1 MKTDEVMVIKGK
13 TARVEDVLS
22 SVERFAEQAKLVA
35 LDLATAAAGADQAKC
50 IPHNVNEEIMNLV
63 DQTNTAASQILEMVK
78 LVRMEM
84 GGLCH
89 LTLDGEV
96 KLEKSRE
103 LISSIE
109 SNLKKILE
117 GSDKVFVMIKKLK
130 SLSLDNLVV

>member
-1 MKTDEVMVIKGK
+1 MAIKGK

-22 SVERFAEQAKLVA
+22 SVEGFAEQAKLVA
-35 LDLATAAAGADQAKC
+35 LDLAAAATGADQAKC
-50 IPHNVNEEIMNLV
+50 IPHKINEDIMSLV
-63 DQTNTAASQILEMVK
+63 DQTNTAANQILEMVK

-89 LTLDGEV
+89 LTQDGEV

-103 LISSIE
+103 LVSSIE

-117 GSDKVFVMIKKLK
+117 GSDKVLDMVKKLR
-130 SLSLDNLVV
+130 SLSLDNLVI